1 MSSSQF
7 AGALRSGTTLQR
19 RWRVGLRIAG
29 SARTTIYSA
38 VDGAGEH
45 VAIEVLDAGLV
56 ADVPTRK
63 SFVEAGFQANA
74 VGHPAIARVI
84 EVGSIPDGAPCL
96 VLDLREGEGLEPYRQ
111 GAGGTLDPSEVVD
124 LFVQLLDAL
133 AAAHERGIVHGD
145 IRTTSLFIEV
155 DGRLRVL
162 DFGFAE
168 TSSSGPKS
176 ARSDVRAA
184 SATAFLLLTGSLP
197 GSDASDVL
205 EGFVELVP
213 RVFVDVVALALGPTE
228 DARTETPALRRALAN
243 LHPRSARRPRPA
255 VAGPNEQTR
264 EMRSLDPELA
274 AALLRDDGPA
284 PSPEAPPP
292 APAPPP
298 PSLAPVP
305 PPPSFAPIGPPP
317 RASAPPT
324 QALAA
329 PAALPSF
336 SDFATHDLSTSDLDV
351 PRSRPKLHRWVVGAV
366 FVIIAAFLLASL
378 FSR

>member
-1 MSSSQF
+1 MAVSQF

-38 VDGAGEH
+38 VDAAGDH

-56 ADVPTRK
+56 ADLPTRR

-74 VGHPAIARVI
+74 VGHGAIARVI

-133 AAAHERGIVHGD
+133 DAAHERGIVHGD
-145 IRTTSLFIEV
+145 IRTTSLFVEV

-168 TSSSGPKS
+168 SSSSEPKS

-184 SATAFLLLTGSLP
+184 AATAFLLLTGSAP
-197 GSDASDVL
+197 ASDANDVL
-205 EGFVELVP
+205 EAFADRVP

-228 DARTETPALRRALAN
+228 DARTETSALRRALAN
-243 LHPRSARRPRPA
+243 VHPRSTRRPRPA

-264 EMRSLDPELA
+264 EMRTLDPELA
-274 AALLRDDGPA
+274 AALLRDDGSGPLPTRGLDA
-284 PSPEAPPP
+284 VRDDSIAQ
-292 APAPPP
+292 PPP
-298 PSLAPVP
+298 PSLVA
-305 PPPSFAPIGPPP
+305 APIVPI
-317 RASAPPT
+317 APP
-324 QALAA
+324 
-329 PAALPSF
+329 LPSF
-336 SDFATHDLSTSDLDV
+336 SSFATHELSMNDLGVSH
-351 PRSRPKLHRWVVGAV
+351 SRAKLRKLVVGAI
-366 FVIIAAFLLASL
+366 FAIIAAFVLASL
-378 FSR
+378 ISR

>member
-1 MSSSQF
+1 MAVSQF

-38 VDGAGEH
+38 VDAAGDH

-56 ADVPTRK
+56 ADLPTRR

-74 VGHPAIARVI
+74 VGHGAIARVI

-133 AAAHERGIVHGD
+133 DAAHERGIVHGD
-145 IRTTSLFIEV
+145 IRTTSLFVEV

-168 TSSSGPKS
+168 SSSSEPKS

-184 SATAFLLLTGSLP
+184 AATAFLLLTGNAP
-197 GSDASDVL
+197 ASDANDVL
-205 EGFVELVP
+205 EAFADRVP

-228 DARTETPALRRALAN
+228 DARTETSALRRALAN
-243 LHPRSARRPRPA
+243 VHPRSTRRPRPA

-264 EMRSLDPELA
+264 EMRTLDPELA
-274 AALLRDDGPA
+274 AALLRDDGSGPLPTRGLDA
-284 PSPEAPPP
+284 VRDDSIAQ
-292 APAPPP
+292 PPP
-298 PSLAPVP
+298 PLHVA
-305 PPPSFAPIGPPP
+305 APIVPI
-317 RASAPPT
+317 APP
-324 QALAA
+324 
-329 PAALPSF
+329 LPSF
-336 SDFATHDLSTSDLDV
+336 SSFATHELSMNDLGVSH
-351 PRSRPKLHRWVVGAV
+351 SRAKLRKLVVGAI
-366 FVIIAAFLLASL
+366 FAIIAAFVLASL
-378 FSR
+378 ISR